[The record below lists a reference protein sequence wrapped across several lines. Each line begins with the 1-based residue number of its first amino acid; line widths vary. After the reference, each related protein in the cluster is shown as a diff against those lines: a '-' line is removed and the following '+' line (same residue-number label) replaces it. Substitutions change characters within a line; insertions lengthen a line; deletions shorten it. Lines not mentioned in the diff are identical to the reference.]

1 MVNIKL
7 DNEWSIQSDSKQFI
21 LACNDRHMT
30 FHTSLESAI
39 ISYFEKKIRCS
50 EATTIQ
56 SLLDYHKACLNTLQQ
71 VLTPFK
77 IKVIQEK

>member
-7 DNEWSIQSDSKQFI
+7 DNEWSIQSDSHQYI
-21 LACNDRHMT
+21 LTQNNRYIT
-30 FHTSLESAI
+30 FHSTLENAITSW
-39 ISYFEKKIRCS
+39 FEKKIRTS
-50 EATTIQ
+50 EVTTIQ
-56 SLLDYHKACLNTLQQ
+56 SLLNYHKSVLNALQQ